1 MKTVTY
7 LDHNATSPLR
17 PAAREALLAALE
29 SGGNPSSVHGTGRG
43 ARRRLED
50 AREAVA
56 VAVGAAPA
64 QVVFT
69 SGGSE
74 ANALAIGCAEGER
87 VFVSAVEHPSV
98 LAARAEIVTLPV
110 DRYGVVDLAAL
121 DGLLAETGGAAL
133 VSVMAANNETGVL
146 QPIAHVAEIARR
158 HGARV
163 HCDAVQ
169 ALGRVPLDLP
179 ALGIHMLS
187 LSAHKV
193 GGAPGVGALVLADG
207 EDVAPLI
214 RGGGQERGRRAGT
227 ENVPAIAAFGAAA
240 AEIAQTDD
248 EAARLASL
256 RDKLERRLGELNPD
270 IEIFASGV
278 PRLANTSCFALP
290 DLSAET
296 ALMAL
301 DLRGVAVSS
310 GSACSSGKVG
320 PSHVLAAMGVP
331 QALARGALRVSLGW
345 STMEDDIERFTTAW
359 TAVAAGVRSR
369 AA

>member
-1 MKTVTY
+1 MRTVTY

-17 PAAREALLAALE
+17 PAAREALVADLE
-29 SGGNPSSVHGTGRG
+29 GGGNPSSVHGTGRH

-50 AREAVA
+50 ARESVA
-56 VAVGAAPA
+56 VAAGAAPA

-74 ANALAIGCAEGER
+74 ANALALANSGARR

-98 LAARAEIVTLPV
+98 LAAHADAAILPV
-110 DRYGVVDLAAL
+110 DENGVVDLGVL
-121 DGLLAETGGAAL
+121 DGLLAETNGAAL

-179 ALGIHMLS
+179 ALGVHMLS

-193 GGAPGVGALVLADG
+193 GGAPGAGALVLADG
-207 EDVAPLI
+207 EDVAPQI

-227 ENVPAIAAFGAAA
+227 ENVPAIAAFGAATAAAAA
-240 AEIAQTDD
+240 AEN
-248 EAARLASL
+248 EPARLASM
-256 RDKLERRLGELNPD
+256 RDELERRLRALSPG

-278 PRLANTSCFALP
+278 PRLANTSCFALRG
-290 DLSAET
+290 LSAET
-296 ALMAL
+296 VLMAL
-301 DLRGVAVSS
+301 DLRGVALSS

-331 QALARGALRVSLGW
+331 RDLARGALRVSLGW
-345 STMEDDIERFTTAW
+345 STTEDDIVRFSAAWKAVTA
-359 TAVAAGVRSR
+359 GIRSR